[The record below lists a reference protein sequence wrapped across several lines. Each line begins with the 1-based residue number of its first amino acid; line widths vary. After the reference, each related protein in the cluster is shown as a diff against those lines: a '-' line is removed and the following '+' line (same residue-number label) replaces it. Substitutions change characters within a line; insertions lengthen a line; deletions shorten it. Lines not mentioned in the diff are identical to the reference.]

1 VEHDSGV
8 GRILTYGLE
17 EGADIVARE
26 IHISS
31 EGLKFKISFRGRT
44 YDISSSLMGL
54 PNVYNIMSA
63 AGASI
68 SLGVPW
74 QVILN
79 GIKKTGLVRGRFE
92 KVDLGQNFLCFIDYA
107 HTEDALERLISTASE
122 LIKNSPGSIQPH
134 IITVFGCGGD
144 RDRGKRP
151 RMGAVATRLSDFVI
165 LTSDNPRS
173 EDPSDIIQEIE
184 SGAVKSNYIKE
195 PDRKEAI
202 KKAVSL
208 AREKD
213 TVLIAGKG
221 HEDYQEIKG
230 IRYKF
235 NDREILEEAIKD
247 RLSIQRRNENS
258 GCMEVRK

>member
-1 VEHDSGV
+1 M
-8 GRILTYGLE
+8 LTYGLG

-26 IHISS
+26 IHASS
-31 EGLKFKISFRGRT
+31 EGVKFKISFRSRT
-44 YDISSSLMGL
+44 YDISSPLIGL

-68 SLGVPW
+68 SMGIPW
-74 QVILN
+74 QVILD
-79 GIKKTGLVRGRFE
+79 GISKTGSIRGRFE
-92 KVDLGQNFLCFIDYA
+92 KVDVGQNFLCIIDYA
-107 HTEDALERLISTASE
+107 HTEDAIERLILTARE
-122 LIKNSPGSIQPH
+122 FIKDSPGSMQPR

-173 EDPSDIIQEIE
+173 EDPSDIILETE
-184 SGAVKSNYIKE
+184 SGAVKNNYIKE
-195 PDRKEAI
+195 PDRREAI
-202 KKAVSL
+202 RKAVNL

-213 TVLIAGKG
+213 IILVAGKG
-221 HEDYQEIKG
+221 HEEYQEIKG
-230 IRYKF
+230 IRYPF
-235 NDREILEEAIKD
+235 NDREILEEVIKD
-247 RLSIQRRNENS
+247 RLKIQRRRENS